1 MSGNPYPATFAPFAG
16 LLEKRFSDEIYTN
29 EDCIRYLFFSS
40 LLTHTEIS
48 PNEIV
53 LEYPHPSFARKAVD
67 TYIPPA
73 QGREGMV
80 AEFKY
85 DRNVS
90 SERNK
95 SRSRQAGQ
103 IFADIGRLACF
114 SITDKA
120 IRRYLIYVTDG
131 EMQRYFRNPQNGF
144 EWFLDAEIGC
154 EMLLD
159 PGQLNDLSATFRKN
173 AGKIDPQASI
183 TLIYGAELPGHV
195 LRIYEINPG
204 ER

>member
-1 MSGNPYPATFAPFAG
+1 MSDSPYPAVFAAFSG
-16 LLEKRFSDEIYTN
+16 QLEERFTNEIYTN
-29 EDCIRYLFFSS
+29 EDSIRYLFFSS
-40 LLTHTEIS
+40 LLAHAEIS

-73 QGREGMV
+73 HGREGMV

-90 SERNK
+90 GERNK
-95 SRSRQAGQ
+95 PRSQQAGQ

-114 SITDKA
+114 SITDET

-131 EMQRYFRNPQNGF
+131 EMQRYFRNAQNGL
-144 EWFLDAEIGC
+144 EWFLDAEIGR

-159 PGQLNDLSATFRKN
+159 PDQLNGLSATFRKN
-173 AGKIDPQASI
+173 AGKIDPQVSI
-183 TLIYGAELPGHV
+183 TLVYCAELPGHV
-195 LRIYEINPG
+195 LRIYEISPRYG
-204 ER
+204 

>member
-131 EMQRYFRNPQNGF
+131 EMQRYFRNPQNGLD
-144 EWFLDAEIGC
+144 WFLDAEIGC

-159 PGQLNDLSATFRKN
+159 PGRLNGLSATFRKN